1 MFGTRER
8 MALAAALF
16 ISITLVKPAIAAS
29 NVDVEANEME
39 IIDAQHQ
46 TIFRGNVVAKRPT
59 DQIHSDEMVVTNVDA
74 KQSDGTMKSVT
85 DFIDAKGNV
94 TITTKTQTI
103 TGQWAKFY
111 VQRDKLEVGGNVRV
125 VQGESSVKGEKLELD
140 LKTNHLQMSGGRVK
154 GSFVPK

>member
-1 MFGTRER
+1 MYGTLKE
-8 MALAAALF
+8 AGFVTVLVLLF
-16 ISITLVKPAIAAS
+16 AFIRPATAAS

-74 KQSDGTMKSVT
+74 KQTDGTMKSVT

-125 VQGESSVKGEKLELD
+125 VQGDSSVKGEKLVLD

-154 GSFVPK
+154 GSFVP